1 MDKKTLKRYLIG
13 EFSWKRLM
21 RSILLIYGLLCFYGF
36 FLTDRQIFRPQTPSY
51 QDSEEVIKLNSTPEV
66 KISAIYL
73 PNPKAVYT
81 ILYSHGNAEDLGD
94 IRPVL
99 TQLQSWGFAVFSYDY
114 QGYGTSQGKPSESAA
129 YQDIEAAYNYLTQ
142 KLGISPHKIIV
153 YGRSVGG
160 GPSVELASRKPVAG
174 LILQST
180 FISTFRTVT
189 VIPIVPFDKFANLN
203 KIKQVNCPILVMHGK
218 IDDVIPFWHGEKLL
232 ATAKEPKLSL
242 WVENANHNDFND
254 VAGQF
259 LPKTLQNFLKL
270 LEKPAEELQMF

>member
-1 MDKKTLKRYLIG
+1 MDKKTIKRYLIG
-13 EFSWKRLM
+13 ELSWKRLM
-21 RSILLIYGLLCFYGF
+21 RSIIFIYGIILFYAF
-36 FLTDRQIFRPQTPSY
+36 FLTDRQIFQPQTPSY
-51 QDSEEVIKLNSTPEV
+51 QDSEEILKLNSTPEV
-66 KISAIYL
+66 QISAIYL

-94 IRPVL
+94 TRPIL
-99 TQLQSWGFAVFSYDY
+99 TKLQNLGFSVFGYDY
-114 QGYGTSQGKPSESAA
+114 QGYGTSQGKPSESAT
-129 YQDIEAAYNYLTQ
+129 YKDIEAAYNYLTQ
-142 KLGISPHKIIV
+142 KLGISPQKIII

-218 IDDVIPFWHGEKLL
+218 ADEVIPFWHGEKLF

-242 WVENANHNDFND
+242 WIENADHNNFTD
-254 VAGQF
+254 VAGELLPQTLRKF
-259 LPKTLQNFLKL
+259 LQL
-270 LEKPAEELQMF
+270 L